1 MKIDLNRGRIDAYN
15 FRLNSKNVLINSSK
29 SASSY
34 LSVKDDGGKTL
45 FNVGPN
51 SYYLKSSGNNMNIN
65 LNTGLITANTFKLD
79 ARNDAQSGIYLSSSA
94 DEYFWAGSSRSN
106 YITLRHSTG
115 VDIQTT

>member
-15 FRLNSKNVLINSSK
+15 FRLNSKNVLINSSDN
-29 SASSY
+29 ASSY
-34 LSVKDDGGKTL
+34 LSVKDDSKNIL
-45 FNVGPN
+45 FNVGRN

-65 LNTGLITANTFKLD
+65 LNTGLITADKFKLN
-79 ARNDAQSGIYLSSSA
+79 ARSDIPSGIYLSSSG
-94 DEYFWAGSSRSN
+94 DEYFWVGSSRSN